1 MLTCSPSITLSRI
14 PPASYLTSSL
24 QCIGYIVLRLSLTRS
39 TLRVKWISNAIKL
52 SVKNHNFV
60 NLFSGSAPM
69 LRHFTALSHRIDINA
84 PWVHNLRTLQI
95 GMAYDTSEIL
105 TVLDA
110 TPNLEQLLCAMP
122 TRTEV
127 GDETVCGYWMV
138 IQYQSLIS
146 HSSGSPRRARRLL
159 VFEKSRV

>member
-1 MLTCSPSITLSRI
+1 
-14 PPASYLTSSL
+14 
-24 QCIGYIVLRLSLTRS
+24 
-39 TLRVKWISNAIKL
+39 
-52 SVKNHNFV
+52 
-60 NLFSGSAPM
+60 M

-127 GDETVCGYWMV
+127 GDETVTFLLLRALDGYP
-138 IQYQSLIS
+138 IS
-146 HSSGSPRRARRLL
+146 ELNLTQFREPKESETETRLRKIKGLKVVWKQDVGSKIGCATHTHSNWLQ
-159 VFEKSRV
+159 